1 MLCLKEDRVNH
12 RGLSLQGKFAVF
24 PSFLPH
30 LSRTAVTKV
39 SVDIQECQGCEF
51 GEELWCSG
59 ASLQGEERDKGLRE
73 AWSPD
78 LKNLSWVH
86 FSLVLISVPG
96 AHLKQEPCPGYYGS
110 MHSVHPT
117 HYPQSSPEGLDSEEK
132 RACSTPGT
140 APGEHLLSPQGNQT
154 SS

>member
-51 GEELWCSG
+51 GEEL
-59 ASLQGEERDKGLRE
+59 
-73 AWSPD
+73 
-78 LKNLSWVH
+78 
-86 FSLVLISVPG
+86 
-96 AHLKQEPCPGYYGS
+96 
-110 MHSVHPT
+110 
-117 HYPQSSPEGLDSEEK
+117 
-132 RACSTPGT
+132 
-140 APGEHLLSPQGNQT
+140 
-154 SS
+154 